1 MFSFLTSIE
10 IKTSHFQRV
19 SVSLKTI
26 MLQQWVNKHCIN
38 WWENAK
44 LSDKLEMSILISYF
58 YDQYC
63 SSSCSALNL
72 HFIRKRI
79 RCYLMFHVYIHLKMP
94 CFVCTWKYTFVET
107 QFTFHKIHLFDM
119 QTAVI
124 FVITRKLHNY
134 CHNLMGN
141 IFIILKRNIT
151 SLIVTCHLVVSNH

>member
-1 MFSFLTSIE
+1 MKLKQVISE
-10 IKTSHFQRV
+10 ECP
-19 SVSLKTI
+19 VSLKTI
-26 MLQQWVNKHCIN
+26 MLQQWVNEHCID

-58 YDQYC
+58 HDQYC
-63 SSSCSALNL
+63 SSSCSALNS

-79 RCYLMFHVYIHLKMP
+79 RCYLTFHVYIHLKMP
-94 CFVCTWKYTFVET
+94 CFVCTWRYTFVET

-119 QTAVI
+119 QTAVS

-141 IFIILKRNIT
+141 IFIILKRNII